1 MDREKAHRVIASALK
16 VWRQWHHLEIYN
28 GAELIEALAMLD
40 EETEHDAEEVH
51 QLEDL
56 RAELT
61 LARRQLNVSK
71 ARETKL
77 KKALSEG
84 KKAWWTRSTD
94 SVFKG

>member
-1 MDREKAHRVIASALK
+1 MDREKAHSVITGALK

-28 GAELIEALAMLD
+28 GAELIEAVAVLD

-51 QLEDL
+51 QIEDL

-77 KKALSEG
+77 KKERDEG
-84 KKAWWTRSTD
+84 KKAWWSRPKD
-94 SVFKG
+94 